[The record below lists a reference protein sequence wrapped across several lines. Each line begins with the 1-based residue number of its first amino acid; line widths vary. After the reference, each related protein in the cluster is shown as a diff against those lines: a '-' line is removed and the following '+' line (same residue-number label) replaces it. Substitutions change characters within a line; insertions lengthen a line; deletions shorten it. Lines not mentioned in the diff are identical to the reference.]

1 MRKKDL
7 LIIGAI
13 SAIVAGV
20 SVIIV
25 TTKKH
30 RKLLKTIL
38 FDIKDE
44 VEEVEEWCDEIN
56 DQVNDIRE
64 TLEEMRN
71 HTDDIASCVIEI
83 KDQFKRREQKWTEM
97 ADKINQPSKMISD
110 DEDKEPAHWT
120 IATPKEENTN
130 SELFSPA
137 GPM

>member
-13 SAIVAGV
+13 GAIVAGV
-20 SVIIV
+20 TAFVA

-38 FDIKDE
+38 FNIEDE
-44 VEEVEEWCDEIN
+44 IDEVEEWCDEIN

-71 HTDDIASCVIEI
+71 HTDDISSCMIEI
-83 KDQFKRREQKWTEM
+83 KDH
-97 ADKINQPSKMISD
+97 IVNSSKKVSED
-110 DEDKEPAHWT
+110 DDKEPAHWT

-130 SELFSPA
+130 PELTSPA

>member
-7 LIIGAI
+7 IIIGAI
-13 SAIVAGV
+13 GTIVAGV
-20 SVIIV
+20 TAFVV

-38 FDIKDE
+38 FNIEDKVD
-44 VEEVEEWCDEIN
+44 EVEEWCDEIN
-56 DQVNDIRE
+56 DQVNNIRE

-71 HTDDIASCVIEI
+71 HTDDIASCMIEI
-83 KDQFKRREQKWTEM
+83 NDRFKKREQNLSEM
-97 ADKINQPSKMISD
+97 D
-110 DEDKEPAHWT
+110 DDKEPAHWT

-130 SELFSPA
+130 PELTSPA

>member
-13 SAIVAGV
+13 GAIVAGV
-20 SVIIV
+20 TAFVV

-38 FDIKDE
+38 FNIEDE
-44 VEEVEEWCDEIN
+44 IDEVEEWCDEIN

-71 HTDDIASCVIEI
+71 HTDDISSCIIEI
-83 KDQFKRREQKWTEM
+83 NDRSKKREQQWT
-97 ADKINQPSKMISD
+97 KMND
-110 DEDKEPAHWT
+110 DKEPAHWT

-130 SELFSPA
+130 SELSSPA